1 MHSIVKYEP
10 YLYLLP
16 AISILCVFLLFPFI
30 WNIYISTHGVSITTI
45 LKEWE
50 FVWFDNFIQVLNDPN
65 FHTSI
70 RISIIFVGGS
80 VAFQFLIGLVIASL
94 LNQNIK
100 GKQIMI
106 ALIMIP
112 WITSG
117 LIAAFSFKFIFDNS
131 FGIVNYILEYLGF
144 SSVAWLSDPKIV
156 VWSIII
162 ANVWYG
168 TPFTILFLTAGLLS
182 INPSIYESAKVDGA
196 SKIKSFFYLTLPM
209 IKSFIIIDII
219 LITIWSINFFEI
231 PLIMT
236 GGNPLFASTPA
247 SLYMYRQAFEFGL
260 LSKGSASGIILL
272 SINIVVAFIYI
283 IALKRRG

>member
-1 MHSIVKYEP
+1 MRSIARYEP

-16 AISILCVFLLFPFI
+16 AISILCVFLLFPFV

-50 FVWFDNFIQVLNDPN
+50 FVWFDNYIQVLNDPN

-70 RISIIFVGGS
+70 KISIIFVGGS
-80 VAFQFLIGLVIASL
+80 VAFQFLIGLIISSL
-94 LNQNIK
+94 LNQNIR
-100 GKQIMI
+100 GKQILI
-106 ALIMIP
+106 ALIVIP

-131 FGIVNYILEYLGF
+131 FGIINYILEYLGF
-144 SSVAWLSDPKIV
+144 SSIAWLSDPNIV
-156 VWSIII
+156 VWSIVI

-182 INPSIYESAKVDGA
+182 INPAIYESAKVDGA
-196 SKIKSFFYLTLPM
+196 SKIKSYFYLTLPM

-272 SINIVVAFIYI
+272 SINIVVAIIYI
-283 IALKRRG
+283 IALKRRQ

>member
-1 MHSIVKYEP
+1 MRPVAKYEP

-70 RISIIFVGGS
+70 KVSIIFVGGS
-80 VAFQFLIGLVIASL
+80 VAFQFLIGLVISSL

-100 GKQIMI
+100 GKQILI

-131 FGIVNYILEYLGF
+131 FGIINYILEYLGF

>member
-1 MHSIVKYEP
+1 MHSVAKYEP

-16 AISILCVFLLFPFI
+16 AISILCVFLLFPFV

-50 FVWFDNFIQVLNDPN
+50 FVGLDNFIQVLNDPN

-70 RISIIFVGGS
+70 KISVIFVGGS
-80 VAFQFLIGLVIASL
+80 VAFQFLIGLLISSL

-100 GKQIMI
+100 GKQILI
-106 ALIMIP
+106 ALIVIP

-131 FGIVNYILEYLGF
+131 FGIINYILEYLGF
-144 SSVAWLSDPKIV
+144 SSIAWLSDPNMV
-156 VWSIII
+156 VWSIVI

-182 INPSIYESAKVDGA
+182 INPAIYESAKVDGA
-196 SKIKSFFYLTLPM
+196 SKIKSYFYLTLPM

-236 GGNPLFASTPA
+236 GGNPLFASSPA

-272 SINIVVAFIYI
+272 SINIVVAIIYI
-283 IALKRRG
+283 IALKRRQ

>member
-1 MHSIVKYEP
+1 MHSIAKYEP

-16 AISILCVFLLFPFI
+16 AISILCVFLLFPFV

-50 FVWFDNFIQVLNDPN
+50 FVGFNNFIQVLNDPN

-70 RISIIFVGGS
+70 KISIIFVGGS
-80 VAFQFLIGLVIASL
+80 VAFQFLIGLLISSL

-100 GKQIMI
+100 GKQILI

-131 FGIVNYILEYLGF
+131 FGIINYILEYLGF
-144 SSVAWLSDPKIV
+144 SSIAWLSDPNIV

-196 SKIKSFFYLTLPM
+196 SKIKSYFYLTLPM

-283 IALKRRG
+283 IALKRRR

>member
-1 MHSIVKYEP
+1 MHSVAKYEP

-16 AISILCVFLLFPFI
+16 AISILCVFLLFPFV

-50 FVWFDNFIQVLNDPN
+50 FVGLDNFIQVLNDPN

-70 RISIIFVGGS
+70 KISVIFVGGS
-80 VAFQFLIGLVIASL
+80 VAFQFLIGLLISSL

-100 GKQIMI
+100 GKQILI

-131 FGIVNYILEYLGF
+131 FGIINYILEYLGF
-144 SSVAWLSDPKIV
+144 SSIAWLSDPNIV
-156 VWSIII
+156 VWSIVI

-196 SKIKSFFYLTLPM
+196 SKIKSYFYLTLPM

>member
-1 MHSIVKYEP
+1 MHSVAKYEP

-16 AISILCVFLLFPFI
+16 AISILCVFLLFPFV

-50 FVWFDNFIQVLNDPN
+50 FVGPDNFIQVLNDPN
-65 FHTSI
+65 FYTSI
-70 RISIIFVGGS
+70 KISVIFVGGS
-80 VAFQFLIGLVIASL
+80 VAFQFLIGLLISSL

-100 GKQIMI
+100 GKQILI

-131 FGIVNYILEYLGF
+131 FGIINYILEYLGF
-144 SSVAWLSDPKIV
+144 SSIAWLSDPNIV
-156 VWSIII
+156 VWSIVI

-196 SKIKSFFYLTLPM
+196 SKIKSYFYLTLPM

>member
-1 MHSIVKYEP
+1 MRSIARYEP

-16 AISILCVFLLFPFI
+16 AISILCVFLLFPFV

-50 FVWFDNFIQVLNDPN
+50 FVWFDNYIQVLNDPN

-70 RISIIFVGGS
+70 KISIIFVGGS
-80 VAFQFLIGLVIASL
+80 VVFQFLIGLVIASL

-100 GKQIMI
+100 GKQILI

-131 FGIVNYILEYLGF
+131 FGIINYILEYLGF
-144 SSVAWLSDPKIV
+144 SSIAWLSDPKIV

-196 SKIKSFFYLTLPM
+196 SKIKSYFYLTLPM

>member
-1 MHSIVKYEP
+1 MHSIAKYEP

-16 AISILCVFLLFPFI
+16 AISILCVFLLFPFV

-50 FVWFDNFIQVLNDPN
+50 FVWLDNFIQVLNDPN

-70 RISIIFVGGS
+70 KISIIFVGGS
-80 VAFQFLIGLVIASL
+80 VAFQFLIGLLISSL

-100 GKQIMI
+100 GKQILI

-131 FGIVNYILEYLGF
+131 FGIINYILEYLGF
-144 SSVAWLSDPKIV
+144 SSVAWLSDPNIV

>member
-1 MHSIVKYEP
+1 MHYIAKYEP

-16 AISILCVFLLFPFI
+16 AISILCVFLLFPFV
-30 WNIYISTHGVSITTI
+30 WNIYISTHEVSITTI

-50 FVWFDNFIQVLNDPN
+50 FIWLDNFVQVLNDPN

-70 RISIIFVGGS
+70 KISLIFVGGS
-80 VAFQFLIGLVIASL
+80 VAFQFLIGLLIASL
-94 LNQNIK
+94 LNQNIR
-100 GKQIMI
+100 GKQILI

-131 FGIVNYILEYLGF
+131 FGIINYILEYLGF
-144 SSVAWLSDPKIV
+144 SSIAWLSDPNIV

-196 SKIKSFFYLTLPM
+196 SKIKSFFYITLPL

>member
-1 MHSIVKYEP
+1 MHSIAKYEP

-16 AISILCVFLLFPFI
+16 AISILCVFLLFPFV

-50 FVWFDNFIQVLNDPN
+50 FVGLDNFIQVLNDPN
-65 FHTSI
+65 FYTSI
-70 RISIIFVGGS
+70 KISVIFVGGS
-80 VAFQFLIGLVIASL
+80 VAFQFLIGLLISSL

-100 GKQIMI
+100 GKQILI

-131 FGIVNYILEYLGF
+131 FGIINYILEYLGF
-144 SSVAWLSDPKIV
+144 SSIAWLSDPNIV
-156 VWSIII
+156 VWTIVI

-196 SKIKSFFYLTLPM
+196 SKIKSYFYLTLPM

>member
-1 MHSIVKYEP
+1 MHSVAKYEP

-70 RISIIFVGGS
+70 KISVIFVGGS
-80 VAFQFLIGLVIASL
+80 VAFQFLIGLLISSL

-100 GKQIMI
+100 GKQILI

-117 LIAAFSFKFIFDNS
+117 LSAAFSFKFIFDNS
-131 FGIVNYILEYLGF
+131 FGIINYILEYLGF
-144 SSVAWLSDPKIV
+144 SSIAWLSDPNIV
-156 VWSIII
+156 VWSIVI

-196 SKIKSFFYLTLPM
+196 SKIKSYFYLTLPM

>member
-1 MHSIVKYEP
+1 MRSISKYEP

-16 AISILCVFLLFPFI
+16 AISILCVFLLFPFV
-30 WNIYISTHGVSITTI
+30 WNIYISTHEVSITTI

-50 FVWFDNFIQVLNDPN
+50 FIWLDNFIQVLNDPN

-70 RISIIFVGGS
+70 KISIIFVGGS

-100 GKQIMI
+100 GKQILI

-131 FGIVNYILEYLGF
+131 FGIINYILEYLGF
-144 SSVAWLSDPKIV
+144 SSIAWLSDPKIV

-209 IKSFIIIDII
+209 IRSFIIIDII

>member
-1 MHSIVKYEP
+1 MHSIAKYEP

-70 RISIIFVGGS
+70 KVSIIFVGGS
-80 VAFQFLIGLVIASL
+80 VAFQFLIGLVISSL

-100 GKQIMI
+100 GKQILI

-131 FGIVNYILEYLGF
+131 FGIINYILEYLGF
-144 SSVAWLSDPKIV
+144 SSVGWLSDPKIV

-231 PLIMT
+231 PLILT

>member
-1 MHSIVKYEP
+1 MHSIAKYEP

-70 RISIIFVGGS
+70 KVSIIFVGGS
-80 VAFQFLIGLVIASL
+80 VAFQFLIGLVISSL

-100 GKQIMI
+100 GKQILI

-131 FGIVNYILEYLGF
+131 FGIINYILEYLGF

-231 PLIMT
+231 PLILT

>member
-1 MHSIVKYEP
+1 MHSVAKYEP

-30 WNIYISTHGVSITTI
+30 WNIYISTHAVSITTI

-50 FVWFDNFIQVLNDPN
+50 FVWFNNFIQVLNDPN

-70 RISIIFVGGS
+70 KVSIIFVGGS
-80 VAFQFLIGLVIASL
+80 VAFQFLIGLVISSL

-100 GKQIMI
+100 GKQILI

-131 FGIVNYILEYLGF
+131 FGIINYILEYLGF

>member
-1 MHSIVKYEP
+1 MRSIARYEP

-16 AISILCVFLLFPFI
+16 AISILCVFLLFPFV

-50 FVWFDNFIQVLNDPN
+50 FVWFDNYIQVLNDPN

-70 RISIIFVGGS
+70 KISIIFVGGS
-80 VAFQFLIGLVIASL
+80 VAFQFLIGLIISSL
-94 LNQNIK
+94 LNQNIR
-100 GKQIMI
+100 GKQILI
-106 ALIMIP
+106 ALIVIP

-131 FGIVNYILEYLGF
+131 FGIINYILEYLGF
-144 SSVAWLSDPKIV
+144 SSIAWLSDPNIV
-156 VWSIII
+156 VWTIVI

-196 SKIKSFFYLTLPM
+196 SKIKSYFYLTLPM

>member
-1 MHSIVKYEP
+1 MHSVAKYEP

-16 AISILCVFLLFPFI
+16 AISILCVFLLFPFV

-50 FVWFDNFIQVLNDPN
+50 FVGLDNFIQVLNDPN

-70 RISIIFVGGS
+70 KISVIFVGGS
-80 VAFQFLIGLVIASL
+80 VAFQFLIGLLISSL

-100 GKQIMI
+100 GKQILI

-144 SSVAWLSDPKIV
+144 SSIAWLSDPNIV
-156 VWSIII
+156 VWTIVI

-196 SKIKSFFYLTLPM
+196 SKIKSYFYLTLPM

-283 IALKRRG
+283 IALKRR

>member
-1 MHSIVKYEP
+1 MHSIAKYEP

-16 AISILCVFLLFPFI
+16 AISILCVFLLFPFV

-50 FVWFDNFIQVLNDPN
+50 FVGLDNFIQVLNDPN

-70 RISIIFVGGS
+70 KISVIFVGGS
-80 VAFQFLIGLVIASL
+80 VAFQFLIGLLISSL

-100 GKQIMI
+100 GKQILI

-131 FGIVNYILEYLGF
+131 FGIINYILEFLGF
-144 SSVAWLSDPKIV
+144 SSIAWLSDPNIV
-156 VWSIII
+156 VWSIVI

-196 SKIKSFFYLTLPM
+196 SKIKSYFYLTLPL

-283 IALKRRG
+283 IALKRRR

>member
-1 MHSIVKYEP
+1 MHSIAKYEP

-16 AISILCVFLLFPFI
+16 AISILCVFLLFPFV

-50 FVWFDNFIQVLNDPN
+50 FVGLDNFIQVLNDPN

-70 RISIIFVGGS
+70 KISVIFVGGS
-80 VAFQFLIGLVIASL
+80 VAFQFLIGLLISSL

-100 GKQIMI
+100 GKQILI

-131 FGIVNYILEYLGF
+131 FGIINYILEYLGF
-144 SSVAWLSDPKIV
+144 SSIAWLSDPNIV
-156 VWSIII
+156 VWSIVI

-196 SKIKSFFYLTLPM
+196 SKIKSYFYLTLPM

>member
-1 MHSIVKYEP
+1 MHSVAKYEP

-16 AISILCVFLLFPFI
+16 AISILCVFLLFPFV

-50 FVWFDNFIQVLNDPN
+50 FVGLDNFIQVLNDPN

-70 RISIIFVGGS
+70 KISVIFVGGS
-80 VAFQFLIGLVIASL
+80 VAFQFLIGLLISSL

-100 GKQIMI
+100 GKQILI

-131 FGIVNYILEYLGF
+131 FGIINYILEYLGF

>member
-1 MHSIVKYEP
+1 MRSIARYEP

-16 AISILCVFLLFPFI
+16 AISILCVFLLFPFV

-50 FVWFDNFIQVLNDPN
+50 FVWLDNFIQVLNDPN

-70 RISIIFVGGS
+70 KISIIFVGGS

-100 GKQIMI
+100 GKQILI

-131 FGIVNYILEYLGF
+131 FGIINYILEYLGF
-144 SSVAWLSDPKIV
+144 SAIAWLSNPKIV
-156 VWSIII
+156 IWSIII

-209 IKSFIIIDII
+209 IRSFIIIDII

-272 SINIVVAFIYI
+272 SINIVVAIIYI
-283 IALKRRG
+283 IALKRRQ

>member
-1 MHSIVKYEP
+1 MRSIARYEP

-16 AISILCVFLLFPFI
+16 AISILCVFLLFPFV

-50 FVWFDNFIQVLNDPN
+50 FVWLDNYIQVLNDPN

-70 RISIIFVGGS
+70 KISIIFVGGS
-80 VAFQFLIGLVIASL
+80 VAFQFLIGLLISSL

-100 GKQIMI
+100 GKQILI
-106 ALIMIP
+106 ALIVIP

-131 FGIVNYILEYLGF
+131 FGIINYILEYLGF
-144 SSVAWLSDPKIV
+144 SSIAWLSDPNIV
-156 VWSIII
+156 VWSIVI
-162 ANVWYG
+162 ANIWYG

-182 INPSIYESAKVDGA
+182 INPAIYESAKVDGA

-272 SINIVVAFIYI
+272 SINIVVAIIYI
-283 IALKRRG
+283 IALKRRQ

>member
-1 MHSIVKYEP
+1 MHYIAKYEP

-70 RISIIFVGGS
+70 KVSIIFVGGS
-80 VAFQFLIGLVIASL
+80 VAFQFLIGLVISSL

-100 GKQIMI
+100 GKQILI

-131 FGIVNYILEYLGF
+131 FGIINYILEYLGF

-231 PLIMT
+231 PLILT

>member
-1 MHSIVKYEP
+1 MHSIAKYEP

-16 AISILCVFLLFPFI
+16 AISILCVFLLFPFV

-50 FVWFDNFIQVLNDPN
+50 FVGFDNFIQVLNDPN

-70 RISIIFVGGS
+70 KISIIFVGGS
-80 VAFQFLIGLVIASL
+80 VAFQFLIGLLISSL

-100 GKQIMI
+100 GKQILI

-131 FGIVNYILEYLGF
+131 FGIINYILEYLGF
-144 SSVAWLSDPKIV
+144 SSIAWLSDPNIV

-196 SKIKSFFYLTLPM
+196 SKIKSYFYLTLPM

-236 GGNPLFASTPA
+236 GGNP
-247 SLYMYRQAFEFGL
+247 
-260 LSKGSASGIILL
+260 II
-272 SINIVVAFIYI
+272 
-283 IALKRRG
+283 R

>member
-1 MHSIVKYEP
+1 MHSVAKYEP

-70 RISIIFVGGS
+70 KISIIFVGGS
-80 VAFQFLIGLVIASL
+80 VAFQFLIGLLISSL

-100 GKQIMI
+100 GKQILI

-131 FGIVNYILEYLGF
+131 FGIINYILEYLGF

-196 SKIKSFFYLTLPM
+196 SKIKSYFYLTLPM

>member
-1 MHSIVKYEP
+1 MHSVAKYEP

-16 AISILCVFLLFPFI
+16 AISILCVFLLFPFV

-50 FVWFDNFIQVLNDPN
+50 FVWFDNFIHVLNDPN

-70 RISIIFVGGS
+70 KVSIIFVGGS
-80 VAFQFLIGLVIASL
+80 VAFQFLIGLVISSL

-100 GKQIMI
+100 GKQILI

-131 FGIVNYILEYLGF
+131 FGIINYILEYLGF
-144 SSVAWLSDPKIV
+144 SSIAWLSDPNIV
-156 VWSIII
+156 VWSIVI

-196 SKIKSFFYLTLPM
+196 SKIKSYFYLTLPM

>member
-1 MHSIVKYEP
+1 MHSVAKYEP

-16 AISILCVFLLFPFI
+16 AISILCVFLLFPFV

-50 FVWFDNFIQVLNDPN
+50 FVGLDNFIQVLNDPN

-70 RISIIFVGGS
+70 KISVIFVGGS
-80 VAFQFLIGLVIASL
+80 VAFQFLIGLLISSL
-94 LNQNIK
+94 LNQNVK
-100 GKQIMI
+100 GKQILI

-131 FGIVNYILEYLGF
+131 FGIINYILEYLGF
-144 SSVAWLSDPKIV
+144 SSIAWLSDPNIV
-156 VWSIII
+156 VWSIVI

-196 SKIKSFFYLTLPM
+196 SKIKSYFYLTLPM

>member
-1 MHSIVKYEP
+1 MHYIAKYEP

-16 AISILCVFLLFPFI
+16 AISILCVFLLFPFV
-30 WNIYISTHGVSITTI
+30 WNIYISTHEVSITTI

-50 FVWFDNFIQVLNDPN
+50 FIWLDNFIQVLNDPN

-70 RISIIFVGGS
+70 KISIIFVGGS
-80 VAFQFLIGLVIASL
+80 VAFQFLIGLFIASL
-94 LNQNIK
+94 LNQNIR
-100 GKQIMI
+100 GKQILI

-131 FGIVNYILEYLGF
+131 FGIINYILEYLGF
-144 SSVAWLSDPKIV
+144 SSIAWLSDPNIV

>member
-1 MHSIVKYEP
+1 MHSIAKYEP

-70 RISIIFVGGS
+70 KVSIIFVGGS
-80 VAFQFLIGLVIASL
+80 VAFQFLIGLLISSL

-100 GKQIMI
+100 GKQILI

-131 FGIVNYILEYLGF
+131 FGIINYILEYLGF

>member
-1 MHSIVKYEP
+1 MHSIAKYEP
-10 YLYLLP
+10 YFYLLP
-16 AISILCVFLLFPFI
+16 AISILCVFLLFPFV

-50 FVWFDNFIQVLNDPN
+50 FVGLDNFIQVLNDPN

-70 RISIIFVGGS
+70 KISIIFVGGS
-80 VAFQFLIGLVIASL
+80 VAFQFLIGLLIASL

-100 GKQIMI
+100 GKQILI

-131 FGIVNYILEYLGF
+131 FGIINYILGYLGF
-144 SSVAWLSDPKIV
+144 SSIAWLSNPNTV

-283 IALKRRG
+283 IALKRRR

>member
-1 MHSIVKYEP
+1 MHSIAKYEP
-10 YLYLLP
+10 YFYLLP
-16 AISILCVFLLFPFI
+16 AISILCVFLLFPFV

-50 FVWFDNFIQVLNDPN
+50 FVGLDNYIQVLNDPN

-70 RISIIFVGGS
+70 KISIIFVGGS
-80 VAFQFLIGLVIASL
+80 VAFQFLIGLLIASL

-100 GKQIMI
+100 GKQILI

-131 FGIVNYILEYLGF
+131 FGIINYILGYLGF
-144 SSVAWLSDPKIV
+144 SSIAWLSNPNTV

-283 IALKRRG
+283 IALKRRR

>member
-1 MHSIVKYEP
+1 MHSVTKYEP

-70 RISIIFVGGS
+70 KVSIIFVGGS
-80 VAFQFLIGLVIASL
+80 VAFQFLIGLVISSL

-100 GKQIMI
+100 GKQILI

-131 FGIVNYILEYLGF
+131 FGIINYILEYLGF

>member
-1 MHSIVKYEP
+1 
-10 YLYLLP
+10 
-16 AISILCVFLLFPFI
+16 LFPFA

-50 FVWFDNFIQVLNDPN
+50 FVWLDNFIQVLNDPN

-70 RISIIFVGGS
+70 KISIIFVGGS
-80 VAFQFLIGLVIASL
+80 VVFQFLIGLVIASL

-100 GKQIMI
+100 GKQILI

-131 FGIVNYILEYLGF
+131 FGIINYILEYLGF
-144 SSVAWLSDPKIV
+144 SSIAWLSDPKIV

-182 INPSIYESAKVDGA
+182 INQSIYESAKVDGA

-209 IKSFIIIDII
+209 IRSFIIIDII